1 MEIKRIMLLAFFA
14 LTLPINAAAQTSEEV
29 NEANNPLTP
38 KITVNLQDQYVGSY
52 YGLRDSDSNSFLVR
66 GVLPHKLFGLP
77 QILRATIPI
86 VTSPDPRST
95 TGLGDINM
103 FNLFLFK
110 AGGVELGFGPQLT
123 MASATKDRLGTGR
136 WQLGAAGVV
145 ISPFS
150 WGLLGGLVTYQHS
163 VDSHDTRPTQNNL
176 SSQPF
181 VIYNL
186 PEGFYLRSTA
196 TWNFDLQRGNFYIP
210 LGFGAGKVWKL
221 ENGTTL
227 NLFAEPQVTV
237 AHDGVAPKFQLF
249 SGLNMQFPIGH

>member
-1 MEIKRIMLLAFFA
+1 LFA
-14 LTLPINAAAQTSEEV
+14 LSRPVTGAAQTTEEV

-38 KITVNLQDQYVGSY
+38 KITVNLQDQYMGSY
-52 YGLRDSDSNSFLVR
+52 YGLSDSDSNSVLVR
-66 GVLPHKLFGLP
+66 GVLPHKLFSLP

-86 VTSPDPRST
+86 VTSPDP
-95 TGLGDINM
+95 
-103 FNLFLFK
+103 
-110 AGGVELGFGPQLT
+110 GGIELGIGPQLT
-123 MASATKDRLGTGR
+123 MDSATDDRLGTGR

-186 PEGFYLRSTA
+186 PQGFYLRSSA

>member
-1 MEIKRIMLLAFFA
+1 MKIGNIILMTLLVAS
-14 LTLPINAAAQTSEEV
+14 LVTSAASQTTDEV

-38 KITVNLQDQYVGSY
+38 KITINLQDQYVGSY
-52 YGLRDSDSNSFLVR
+52 YDLSDSDSNSFLVR

-95 TGLGDINM
+95 SGLGDINI

-110 AGGVELGFGPQLT
+110 AGGVELGVGPQLT
-123 MASATKDRLGTGR
+123 MDSSTDDRLGTGR

-163 VDSHDTRPTQNNL
+163 VDDHDSRPTQNNL
-176 SSQPF
+176 TGQPF
-181 VIYNL
+181 FIYNL
-186 PEGFYLRSTA
+186 PAGFYLRSSA
-196 TWNFDLQRGNFYIP
+196 TWNFDMERGHFYIP

-221 ENGTTL
+221 EGGTTF
-227 NLFAEPQVTV
+227 NLFVEPQVTV
-237 AHDGVAPKFQLF
+237 ARDGVAPKFQLF

>member
-1 MEIKRIMLLAFFA
+1 MEIKKIMLRALLALS
-14 LTLPINAAAQTSEEV
+14 LTVDAAAQTAEEV

-66 GVLPHKLFGLP
+66 GVLPHRLFGLP
-77 QILRATIPI
+77 QLLRATIPI
-86 VTSPDPRST
+86 VTSPDPGST

-103 FNLFLFK
+103 FNPFLFK
-110 AGGVELGFGPQLT
+110 AGGIELGIGPQLT
-123 MASATKDRLGTGR
+123 MDSATNDRLGTGR

-163 VDSHDTRPTQNNL
+163 VDSHDSRPTQNNL
-176 SSQPF
+176 TAQPF

-186 PEGFYLRSTA
+186 PQGFYLRSTA

-227 NLFAEPQVTV
+227 NLFAEP
-237 AHDGVAPKFQLF
+237 
-249 SGLNMQFPIGH
+249 